1 MDWLVNVEIDSLNMV
16 ILAKPNSYGK
26 SACPSNAARVQTVPK
41 PGKSGAL
48 PRLRCSWSICITI
61 LKVEAPVESSHRKQC
76 PEVYFRGI
84 LLCF

>member
-26 SACPSNAARVQTVPK
+26 SACPSNAARVQTAPT
-41 PGKSGAL
+41 PGTPGAL
-48 PRLRCSWSICITI
+48 QCSWSICITI